1 MSKSIEF
8 YRLSND
14 FYNENTHLVEIMDK
28 EKDGS
33 FKNKERG
40 YGVFLVDIDGLK
52 FALPLR
58 SKMHIKH
65 KDNFTTRIY
74 KDKGKDVRH
83 GLDYSKAII
92 ITEERF
98 VDTSRIF
105 FLENKSDYV
114 KINKDEHHIIKT
126 FEKYVSR
133 YKQGIKKNDS
143 RILAKYGY
151 STLQNYHA
159 ELGLPKLIHN

>member
-1 MSKSIEF
+1 KSIEF

-105 FLENKSDYV
+105 ILENKSEGYRVFNIFDTNTDRLIATVPVDIGFGSGNIAVLPNGSKAYFTDSDSQGLYV
-114 KINKDEHHIIKT
+114 M
-126 FEKYVSR
+126 R
-133 YKQGIKKNDS
+133 Y
-143 RILAKYGY
+143 
-151 STLQNYHA
+151 
-159 ELGLPKLIHN
+159 